1 MYRTHECNK
10 CCIRSVYLIKTKPS
24 LMFRNFFKLTYRH
37 LLRQKGFTSI
47 NILGLTV
54 GLTSCI
60 LIGLY
65 IADELSYDGFHPNA
79 PRIARVTME
88 FSRGSSP
95 STQQYFTTGTKVGP
109 QFKRTFP
116 IIEDFARIYE
126 GSAIISDGTTHFREN
141 KYLYADSSFLSI
153 FHFPLLQGDPNALR
167 STDNVL
173 LTVSAAKRYFGST
186 DVIGKTLRINDNK
199 NFTVAG
205 VLQDPPRN
213 SQIQFNMIVAFGNLD
228 AARTEEWWTAN
239 WTTYLLLQKGA
250 SMGNVETQID
260 SYMERPEIRKEA
272 NLTGSDYL
280 HYHLEPLKRVHLY
293 SQAGGFEP
301 NGNITY
307 VYVLLLI
314 AVLILAIACFNYTN
328 LAIAQSSSRT
338 GEIGIRKVLG
348 ALKGQLFRQFTGES
362 LFVTGIAL
370 VLAVLSSCL
379 LLDFFNSLTGKH
391 FVVADIL
398 QPLVLVAIVVAG
410 IVIGFLAGSYPALV
424 LSSTKLISIL
434 RSGFRITGGHA
445 GLRRTLI
452 VLQFVISLFL
462 IITTAVILQ
471 QMSYIRNKDLG
482 LDRDHVVVLPI
493 DWRIHNSY
501 AQLKDAVRGLPGVT
515 AVSGSYNLPI
525 SATWGDG
532 LTAFTDHGQVSFS
545 ITAIPADLDYLATL
559 NMHLLAGS
567 DFTNADLPAN
577 TTGGDTTKPAYRY
590 ILNETAVKKLGWTP
604 EEAIGKIVSRGDPGI
619 VKGVVRDF
627 NFASMH
633 QAIGPL
639 MLFADTG
646 FVQHML
652 VRVGGQHLQQTLTQL
667 QNTWKEYVP
676 SRPFDYHFLDED
688 YNALYTT
695 EQRTAHIFTVFAS
708 LAIILACLGLFGLAA
723 ISTVQRTKEIGIR
736 KVLGADLFNICVLI
750 SNSFLRL
757 VFVAILIAAPLA
769 WLAAGK
775 WLEGFAYRIPLEF
788 WVFPAAGAA
797 VILLAFATVSFH
809 ALRAATMNP
818 AKSLKTE

>member
-1 MYRTHECNK
+1 
-10 CCIRSVYLIKTKPS
+10 
-24 LMFRNFFKLTYRH
+24 MFRNFLKLTFRH
-37 LLRQKGFTSI
+37 LLRQKGFTFI

-65 IADELSYDGFHPNA
+65 IADELGYDTFHPNA
-79 PRIARVTME
+79 DRIARVTME
-88 FSRGSSP
+88 FSRGSAA
-95 STQQYFTTGTKVGP
+95 STQQYFTTGTKPGP

-116 IIEDFARIYE
+116 AVQDFTRTYA
-126 GSAIISDGTTHFREN
+126 GSAIISDGINHFREN
-141 KYLYADSSFLSI
+141 KYFYADSDFLSI
-153 FHFPLLQGDPNALR
+153 FNFPLLKGDPNSLH

-173 LTVSAAKRYFGST
+173 LTVSAAKKYFGST
-186 DVIGKTLRINDNK
+186 DIIGKTLRINDTK
-199 NFTVAG
+199 DFTVAG
-205 VLQDPPRN
+205 ILQDPPRN
-213 SQIQFNMIVAFGNLD
+213 SQIQFNMIVNFGNLD
-228 AARTEEWWTAN
+228 QAKYEQWWTAN
-239 WTTYLLLQKGA
+239 WTTYVLLQKGA
-250 SMGNVETQID
+250 SMSNLETRINN
-260 SYMERPEIRKEA
+260 YMATPEIRKQAE
-272 NLTGSDYL
+272 LDKGDYL
-280 HYHLEPLKRVHLY
+280 KYHLEPLKSVHLY
-293 SQAGGFEP
+293 SQVGGFEP
-301 NGNITY
+301 NGSITY

-362 LFVTGIAL
+362 LFVTFIAL
-370 VLAVLSSCL
+370 VLAVAVSCV
-379 LLDFFNSLTGKH
+379 LLDFFNTLCGKH
-391 FVVADIL
+391 FMVSDIL
-398 QPLVLVAIVVAG
+398 QPGVLVAILVAG

-424 LSSTKLISIL
+424 LSNTRLISIL

-462 IITTAVILQ
+462 IITTVVILQ

-493 DWRIHNSY
+493 DWHIHDGY
-501 AQLKDAVRGLPGVT
+501 AHLKAAVGNVPGVES
-515 AVSGSYNLPI
+515 VSGSYNLPI

-532 LTAFTDHGQVSFS
+532 LSAMTDRGQVSFS
-545 ITAIPADLDYLATL
+545 ITAIPADLSYLATM
-559 NMHLLAGS
+559 NMRLLAGS

-590 ILNETAVKKLGWTP
+590 ILNEAAVKKLGWTP
-604 EEAIGKIVSRGDPGI
+604 EQAIGKVVSRGETGI

-639 MLFADTG
+639 MLFADTS
-646 FVQHML
+646 FVQYML
-652 VRVGGQHLQQTLTQL
+652 IRVHGQQLPQTLSQL
-667 QNTWKEYVP
+667 QATWKTYIP

-688 YNALYTT
+688 YNRLYTT
-695 EQRTAHIFTVFAS
+695 EQRTATVFTVFAS
-708 LAIILACLGLFGLAA
+708 LAIMLACLGLFGLAA

-736 KVLGADLFNICVLI
+736 KVLGADLFNICLLI

-757 VFVAILIAAPLA
+757 VLIAIFIAAPLA

-775 WLEGFAYRIPLEF
+775 WLEGFAYRIPIHL
-788 WVFPAAGAA
+788 WVFAAAGAA
-797 VILLAFATVSFH
+797 VVLLAFATVSFH
-809 ALRAATMNP
+809 ALRAAAMNP